1 MMVKN
6 EKEILDILKTNLL
19 RVNTD
24 IKDSHVFF
32 GSNKYESDKGQDYY
46 LWKLE
51 NNLYKCQTPKYKL
64 GKDAEAV
71 RSSAAMI
78 YNTIGEDKIVID
90 NKNYSSIKYEDELP
104 GLIDCTGP
112 QLDVVLSSVDN
123 KERIYIEAKC
133 LEWLSSAEKLKAAYL
148 YQNNYSS
155 FETAKFFIPIF
166 KMIIKNGNERSD
178 EYNSINTRYDSK
190 QMTIHILGIYN
201 WCKKNVGNLPKT
213 IKLLNIVWDY
223 DKAEQYQEEEKEGL
237 EYTSFAN
244 VAFKNLFNDLGVDFR
259 VEYIK
264 YSDFLNRID
273 WSKDLERRKYLSR
286 YEVKETLSEN
296 DFREQFR
303 TLWNETKH
311 KDEKQID
318 YEARVLKDSTIENY
332 EGRFDKGKASDRYN
346 PKDNKSYEKNHLP
359 TLENENWVYLTNLY
373 YTKYA
378 VSSEGRVA
386 FLAKNQRYHILKQ
399 DDGVNK
405 GYLRLD
411 PDGEY
416 PVDHQI
422 EVYKLIAMG
431 FLGKKIGDGYE
442 VHHKIN
448 DGYNCRKSN
457 LILLTRQQHNLVHMS
472 KNQIYNLQDK
482 TYYEMIKDL

>member
-6 EKEILDILKTNLL
+6 EKEILDILKTNVLK
-19 RVNTD
+19 VNTD
-24 IKDSHVFF
+24 IKDSHDFF
-32 GSNKYESDKGQDYY
+32 GSKKNSDKAQEYY
-46 LWKLE
+46 LWKVE
-51 NNLYKCQTPKYKL
+51 NNLFKCQTPKFKL
-64 GKDAEAV
+64 GTGAEAV

-78 YNTIGEDKIVID
+78 YNTIGEDKIVLD
-90 NKNYSSIKYEDELP
+90 NKNYSIITYEDELP
-104 GLIDCTGP
+104 GLIDRPWP
-112 QLDVVLSSVDN
+112 QLDVTLSSVDN

-133 LEWLSSAEKLKAAYL
+133 LEWLSSSEELREAYL
-148 YQNNYSS
+148 NQKNYSS
-155 FETAKFFIPIF
+155 FESAKFFIPIF
-166 KMIIKNGNERSD
+166 KMIIKNGNEISAK
-178 EYNSINTRYDSK
+178 YKSIYTRYDSK

-201 WCKKNVGNLPKT
+201 WCKENDGNLPET

-223 DKAEQYQEEEKEGL
+223 DKVEQYQEEEKEGL

-244 VAFKNLFNDLGVDFR
+244 VAFKNLFNDLGVDFS

-286 YEVKETLSEN
+286 YEVKETLSDD
-296 DFREQFR
+296 DFKKDFK

-311 KDEKQID
+311 KDENQTK
-318 YEARVLKDSTIENY
+318 YEERVLDSKIEKYDGIFKKDE
-332 EGRFDKGKASDRYN
+332 DLKRYN
-346 PKDNKSYEKNHLP
+346 PKDNQGYKKDHLP
-359 TLENENWVYLTNLY
+359 KLKNESWVYLTNLY

-386 FLAKNQRYHILKQ
+386 FLAKDQLYHILKQ

-442 VHHKIN
+442 VHHRIN
-448 DGYNCRKSN
+448 DGYNCRVSN

-472 KNQIYNLQDK
+472 KNQIYNLPDK

>member
-1 MMVKN
+1 MEKN
-6 EKEILDILKTNLL
+6 DKEILDAFKNNLL
-19 RVNTD
+19 RVNNT
-24 IKDSHVFF
+24 IKDSHDFF
-32 GSNKYESDKGQDYY
+32 GSNKYKSEKGQDYY

-51 NNLYKCQTPKYKL
+51 NNLYKCQTPNYKL

-78 YNTIGEDKIVID
+78 YNTIGEDKIIID
-90 NKNYSSIKYEDELP
+90 NKIYKVIGYEDELH
-104 GLIDCTGP
+104 GLIAPPGP
-112 QLDVVLSSVDN
+112 QLDVTLSSNDG

-133 LEWLSSAEKLKAAYL
+133 LEWLYAAEKLKAAYL
-148 YQNNYSS
+148 FQNNYPSL
-155 FETAKFFIPIF
+155 EVAKFFIPIF
-166 KMIIKNGNERSD
+166 KMIIEDGDSLHD
-178 EYNSINTRYDSK
+178 EYKSIYSRYNSK

-201 WCKKNVGNLPKT
+201 WCKEQTDKLPEK
-213 IKLLNIVWDY
+213 IRLLNIVWDY
-223 DKAEQYQEEEKEGL
+223 DKSEQYQKEEKEGL
-237 EYTSFAN
+237 EYISFAN
-244 VAFKNLFNDLGVDFR
+244 VVFKNFFKEIGVDFS
-259 VEYIK
+259 VEYIR

-286 YEVKETLSEN
+286 YEIKENLSEN
-296 DFREQFR
+296 DFQEKFK

-311 KDEKQID
+311 MDEKQSD
-318 YEARVLKDSTIENY
+318 YEARVLDDSTI
-332 EGRFDKGKASDRYN
+332 DKYPGIFNKKKASERYN
-346 PKDNKSYEKNHLP
+346 PKDDNGYKKNQLP
-359 TLENENWVYLTNLY
+359 TLENEDWVYLSNQY
-373 YTKYA
+373 YTRYA

-386 FLAKNQRYHILKQ
+386 FLWKDQLYHILKQ

-448 DGYNCRKSN
+448 DGYNCRVSN
-457 LILLTRQQHNLVHMS
+457 LILLTRSQHNLVHMS
-472 KNQIYNLQDK
+472 ENQINNLSDK
-482 TYYEMIKDL
+482 TYSEIIK